1 MLILI
6 YQQGAIVVADKLD
19 REQVST
25 YKLLVQAWDNY
36 EYGFSTGESRK
47 AFKTLTIVITDVND
61 ETPSV
66 VSPPFNNECT
76 SITEFH
82 SINDAVITVKALDL
96 DDRKPFSIVY
106 QYSSVLIFVLF

>member
-1 MLILI
+1 M
-6 YQQGAIVVADKLD
+6 
-19 REQVST
+19 ST

-61 ETPSV
+61 ETPV
-66 VSPPFNNECT
+66 IVSPQPSADCT

-82 SINDAVITVKALDL
+82 SINDAVVTVKALDA
-96 DDRKPFSIVY
+96 DDRKICHIFSVI
-106 QYSSVLIFVLF
+106 L